1 MRQLLVQ
8 VSRGSGQEVIDI
20 AKSCDGANLALLEA
34 TGSEGL
40 LDLAIV
46 NVPNGKVEQLL
57 SKLEKLPKAHITLI
71 PRGVITLQPPPSE
84 APQQVKDVGDRSPVE
99 VFLGGLQS
107 VGSWRGFLGY
117 AAAAGFVVWIG
128 LFTNTTYLLVAAMLI
143 APFAGPAMN
152 VAIATARGDRTLL
165 QT

>member
-46 NVPNGKVEQLL
+46 NVPNGIEQLL

-107 VGSWRGFLGY
+107 VGSWRGFLG
-117 AAAAGFVVWIG
+117 
-128 LFTNTTYLLVAAMLI
+128 M
-143 APFAGPAMN
+143 
-152 VAIATARGDRTLL
+152 
-165 QT
+165 

>member
-46 NVPNGKVEQLL
+46 NVPNGIEQLL
-57 SKLEKLPKAHITLI
+57 SKLENLPKADITLI
-71 PRGVITLQPPPSE
+71 PCGVITLQAPPCQ
-84 APQQVKDVGDRSPVE
+84 ATQQVKDVALSRRS
-99 VFLGGLQS
+99 
-107 VGSWRGFLGY
+107 
-117 AAAAGFVVWIG
+117 VVWIG
-128 LFTNTTYLLVAAMLI
+128 LFTNTTYLLVAAK
-143 APFAGPAMN
+143 
-152 VAIATARGDRTLL
+152 
-165 QT
+165 